1 MRFLQIVKGMN
12 VYYLLRMGIIIG
24 NRKRAFRL
32 FSKPEER
39 NKDCHILTVDSYQVH
54 CPSIH
59 SRRTD
64 NCQTCWRVGADS
76 AEWVIWTD
84 GAMEPS
90 IAVLLFF
97 G

>member
-32 FSKPEER
+32 FSKPVER

-64 NCQTCWRVGADS
+64 NCQMNSC
-76 AEWVIWTD
+76 IPLLLQLD
-84 GAMEPS
+84 GCKVNPAYTF
-90 IAVLLFF
+90 L
-97 G
+97 